1 MDARCTYRYKWG
13 IERSYPPPRS
23 ESLGSV
29 LPVYLTPAEQ
39 MPLFTYSFLSPLQAS
54 FSQNER
60 LLLAG
65 DSSSEVTKGEDA
77 GLQSILF

>member
-1 MDARCTYRYKWG
+1 MDARCTYRCKWG
-13 IERSYPPPRS
+13 IERSYLPLRS
-23 ESLGSV
+23 ESSGSA

-39 MPLFTYSFLSPLQAS
+39 MPLFAYSFLSPLQAA

-65 DSSSEVTKGEDA
+65 GSSSEVTKGEAA